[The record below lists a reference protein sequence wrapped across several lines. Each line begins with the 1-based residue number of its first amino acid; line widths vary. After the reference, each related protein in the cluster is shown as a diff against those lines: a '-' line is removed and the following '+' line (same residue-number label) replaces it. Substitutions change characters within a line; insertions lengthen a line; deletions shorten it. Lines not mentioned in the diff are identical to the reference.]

1 VFVLD
6 TNTLIY
12 FFKGEGNV
20 GERFLSK
27 SPKEIA
33 IPSIVLYKLET
44 GIRKSNYPSK
54 RITQLKNLT
63 SIIKILPFGIEEA
76 QISAKIRAELE
87 QKGTPI
93 GPYDT
98 LIAGITLYNNGTLV
112 TRNLKEFKRV
122 DGLLAENWY

>member
-20 GERFLSK
+20 GERLLSK

-33 IPSIVLYKLET
+33 IPSIVLYELET

-93 GPYDT
+93 GPYDI

>member
-1 VFVLD
+1 MFVLD

-20 GERFLSK
+20 GERLLSK

-33 IPSIVLYKLET
+33 IPSIVLYELET

-93 GPYDT
+93 GPYDI